1 MNSRSV
7 LRSILRRCEN
17 AAVTTLAN
25 NAGSVAVTCSRSD
38 IPGMQSPPAPTFEK
52 STGIMRTMA
61 ESTLGGGL
69 KAPGGTMNMRSMW

>member
-1 MNSRSV
+1 MKSRKV

-17 AAVTTLAN
+17 AAVTTRAN
-25 NAGSVAVTCSRSD
+25 SAGSLAMASARTL
-38 IPGMQSPPAPTFEK
+38 EK

-69 KAPGGTMNMRSMW
+69 KDPGGTMNRRSMW